1 MVGHLRHLCAVNM
14 TNTPLFSAIGLAILG
29 LGVTVCC
36 TPSPKGVP
44 GVNLG
49 APSIGWSHKNEEQRF
64 GHMAAAVD
72 PQMHA
77 MFKKYD
83 SSYGESFECKTCHGS
98 KAELVDW
105 KMPSDDLYALPKENT
120 LQSSL
125 EYDTEVTN
133 FMMGEVTPALK
144 KLLNTG
150 SGAPVEASCFSCHPV
165 E

>member
-1 MVGHLRHLCAVNM
+1 M
-14 TNTPLFSAIGLAILG
+14 TNAPLFSAIGLAILG
-29 LGVTVCC
+29 VGLVGC

-49 APSIGWSHKNEEQRF
+49 APSIAWSQKNEEQRF
-64 GHMAAAVD
+64 GHMAAAVN

-83 SSYGESFECKTCHGS
+83 ASYGESFNCKTCHGDD
-98 KAELVDW
+98 AELVDW
-105 KMPSDDLYALPKENT
+105 KMPNENLYALPKENT
-120 LQSSL
+120 VQSSL
-125 EYDTEVTN
+125 EYDTDVTN
-133 FMMGEVTPALK
+133 FMMEVTPALK

-150 SGAPVEASCFSCHPV
+150 EGAPVAVSCFSCHPA